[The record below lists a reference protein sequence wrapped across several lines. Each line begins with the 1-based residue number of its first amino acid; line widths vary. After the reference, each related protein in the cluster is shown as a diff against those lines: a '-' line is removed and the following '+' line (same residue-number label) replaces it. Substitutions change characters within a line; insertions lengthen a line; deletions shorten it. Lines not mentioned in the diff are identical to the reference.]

1 MPSQGARP
9 ISAPSCS
16 FISAPS
22 LPTGHRISSPAQSDS
37 APNGRRWLGP
47 RPPRIARSFFVDLV
61 QSTFAATYR
70 TGVWPRRFR
79 SFVGREL
86 AARIAK
92 RRLAEGEEPSDA
104 LALRLLDGTARWE
117 DEGVGFEKVTAEVN
131 ELLGEADDFAIVT
144 MEELLHVDQDGRRR
158 YR

>member
-1 MPSQGARP
+1 M
-9 ISAPSCS
+9 
-16 FISAPS
+16 
-22 LPTGHRISSPAQSDS
+22 
-37 APNGRRWLGP
+37 
-47 RPPRIARSFFVDLV
+47 

-92 RRLAEGEEPSDA
+92 RCLAAGEEPSDD

-117 DEGVGFEKVTAEVN
+117 DEGVGFETVTAEVN
-131 ELLGEADDFAIVT
+131 ELLGEADDFAPVT
-144 MEELLHVDQDGRRR
+144 MEELLHVDQEGGGDTDDD
-158 YR
+158 